1 MKLRKIRKNDSIP
14 VAAMGD
20 IAFLLLIFYIST
32 TMLTEQKPRDVMLPE
47 LTTEVQSSPYPL
59 IIYVDK
65 ELMNQNKVYFYNQ
78 YIPIDNLKEFLTNK
92 IYELPTSFRVYLNIE
107 KDIPFKYTHRLIQ
120 ELKEV
125 GIKNV
130 ILTTKAEGKNS
141 YDAF

>member
-1 MKLRKIRKNDSIP
+1 MKLRKQRKKDFIP

-32 TMLTEQKPRDVMLPE
+32 TMLTEQKPRDVSIPE

-59 IIYVDK
+59 IIYLDK

-78 YIPIDNLKEFLTNK
+78 EIPIEELKTNLTKK
-92 IYELPTSFRVYLNIE
+92 IYELPSSFRVYLNIE
-107 KDIPFKYTHRLIQ
+107 KDVPFRAMHKIIQ

-125 GIKNV
+125 GIKNI
-130 ILTTKAEGKNS
+130 ILTTKPEGKNS
-141 YDAF
+141 YDGF

>member
-1 MKLRKIRKNDSIP
+1 MKLRKQRKLDSIP

-32 TMLTEQKPRDVMLPE
+32 TMLTDQKPRDLLLPE
-47 LTTEVQSSPYPL
+47 LTTEVQSSPFPL
-59 IIYVDK
+59 IIYIDK

-78 YIPIDNLKEFLTNK
+78 DIPLENLNAFLTNK
-92 IYELPTSFRVYLNIE
+92 IYELPSSFRVYLNIE
-107 KDIPFKYTHRLIQ
+107 KDVPFKYMHKVIQ
-120 ELKEV
+120 TLKEV

-141 YDAF
+141 L